1 MLFDEASQMPTCKAV
16 GVLARG
22 KNAVIVGDPN
32 QMPPTSFFAGN
43 TIDEDNLDIE
53 DLDSILDDCLAL
65 GVPQAHLQWHY
76 RSRHESLIAF
86 SNSEFY
92 ENAMMTFPSVNDR
105 ESRVSLVRSGG
116 YFERGKGRVNREEAA
131 AVIMEIKK
139 RYKDPLRKGQ
149 SLGVVTFN
157 ISQQTLIED
166 LLQTEFQKDQAF
178 DAWANGGD
186 EPLFI
191 KNLENVQGDERDVIL
206 FSIAYGPDQ
215 EGRFS
220 LNFGPLNRQG
230 GWKRLNVAVTRA
242 RLEMVVFSSVTAD
255 WIDLKRT
262 RSKGV
267 EALKHFLEFAE
278 KGTIP
283 PLAEGGTAGRNCGIR
298 GQICSALSQAGYRFQ
313 TDVGHSGFKIDIG
326 VYDPDDSDEYL
337 LGILLDGEFYQ
348 KSGNTKDREISQI
361 CVLKGLG
368 WTLHRIWAM
377 DWWDNREKEIEKL
390 LKLLDDQKRKRKE
403 QSSDPGLDVAL
414 EKTVEQLENETE
426 EQPEDT
432 PAKHPAETEDI

>member
-1 MLFDEASQMPTCKAV
+1 M
-16 GVLARG
+16 
-22 KNAVIVGDPN
+22 
-32 QMPPTSFFAGN
+32 
-43 TIDEDNLDIE
+43 
-53 DLDSILDDCLAL
+53 
-65 GVPQAHLQWHY
+65 QWHY

-242 RLEMVVFSSVTAD
+242 RSEMVVFSSVTAD

-278 KGTIP
+278 KGTIS
-283 PLAEGGTAGRNCGIR
+283 PLAEGGTAGRPCGIR

-326 VYDPDDSDEYL
+326 VYDPDDPDEYL

-361 CVLKGLG
+361 RVLKGLG

-403 QSSDPGLDVAL
+403 QSSDPGSDVVL